1 VNFLASDGR
10 CVIALKEPFC
20 DCLFIQAIGR
30 ERWWYH
36 GGFCPSSGILFVGQG
51 FFHCASLLLHR
62 LSFKLAKACK
72 FSSVVVIILFVFII
86 LFKEKGVIIMP
97 DLNLILKAAGFALM
111 AAGFII
117 VYAAKAIVDRYNLD
131 RNVLPDFENDMNGE
145 EVKKYAYDRTVLNVK
160 LTGMLIA
167 LPGIIMVILSF
178 KSKI

>member
-1 VNFLASDGR
+1 
-10 CVIALKEPFC
+10 
-20 DCLFIQAIGR
+20 
-30 ERWWYH
+30 
-36 GGFCPSSGILFVGQG
+36 
-51 FFHCASLLLHR
+51 
-62 LSFKLAKACK
+62 
-72 FSSVVVIILFVFII
+72 
-86 LFKEKGVIIMP
+86 MP